1 MIARPIKDI
10 AASVHQR
17 LLNIA
22 RETGRPFG
30 ELLQYYAME
39 RFLYRLSRFPHAKKF
54 LLKGALM
61 LTAWKSP
68 VSRPTKDI
76 DLLGRI
82 ENNIDSIVTITR
94 NICLQK
100 VEPDGIVFDADSI
113 RAERITEEAEYEGVR
128 VRFKGRLGRAK
139 VAMQLDIGFGDVVVP
154 PGRKIVYPT
163 LLDFPAPRLRSY
175 SRESTIAEKFETMVK
190 LGELNSRMR
199 DFYDIWL
206 LSRQFDF
213 KGQILLSAI
222 ERTFSRRGT
231 ELPLKLDPLVKVLI
245 EDEIKETQWQ
255 GFIRKSR
262 LGNAP
267 EEFRE
272 VVVSIVGF
280 IEPMLEAVAKGA
292 TLDANWTAPGPWSG
306 P

>member
-1 MIARPIKDI
+1 MARPIKDI

-17 LLNIA
+17 LLNMA
-22 RETGRPFG
+22 RETRRPFG

-39 RFLYRLSRFPHAKKF
+39 RFLYRLFESPHAKKF

-61 LTAWKSP
+61 LAAWKSP

-82 ENNIDSIVTITR
+82 ENDIDSIAAIAR

-128 VRFKGRLGRAK
+128 VRFKGRLGRAR
-139 VAMQLDIGFGDVVVP
+139 VAMQLDVGFGDVVVP

-163 LLDFPAPRLRSY
+163 LLDFPAPRLCGY

-206 LSRQFDF
+206 LSQQFDF
-213 KGQILLSAI
+213 KGQLLSKAI
-222 ERTFSRRGT
+222 ERTFSRRGR
-231 ELPLKLDPLVKVLI
+231 ELPVKLGPLVKALI
-245 EDEIKETQWQ
+245 EDDPKETQWR

-272 VVVSIVGF
+272 VVVSIVSF
-280 IEPMLEAVAKGA
+280 IEPVLKAVAKGS
-292 TLDANWTAPGPWSG
+292 TFNANWTAPGPWSG